1 MLAQVHYQPEFPQDD
16 KTAPTST
23 TISCVS
29 LTSPCRNPLPFGLGL
44 PCSTQPFCEGN
55 AYSKIE
61 LSGSHMW
68 LMGRCSH
75 HHVMESMAGCSG
87 WKDISG
93 SGGYVLWLCSGF
105 VNYKPR
111 RWLPASETMRN
122 CLVLHGKPL
131 NSNAPEPRH

>member
-1 MLAQVHYQPEFPQDD
+1 MTVP
-16 KTAPTST
+16 T
-23 TISCVS
+23 TITIACVS
-29 LTSPCRNPLPFGLGL
+29 LTCPCRNPLSFGLGL
-44 PCSTQPFCEGN
+44 LRSAQLFCEGN
-55 AYSKIE
+55 AYSEIQ
-61 LSGSHMW
+61 LSRPHIW
-68 LMGRCSH
+68 LMGRCSR
-75 HHVMESMAGCSG
+75 HVLESMAGCSG
-87 WKDISG
+87 WGDASE